1 MLRFWLVALAIIGI
15 AVAVLVLSAPT
26 SRRWPIWASRI
37 WVATVVVTAIGIV
50 IATVYSS

>member
-15 AVAVLVLSAPT
+15 AVAALVLSAPT
-26 SRRWPIWASRI
+26 SRRWPIWVARL

-50 IATVYSS
+50 AVTVYSS